1 MYPQIACKRGSIVA
15 LVAFLSDPGVLGS
28 DLWVRLSLTKRRCAN
43 LTDVTLADQA
53 TNSIQADDANMAIQ
67 GNVAMK
73 VTQSGAQLWNQC
85 KRRHPLTKF

>member
-1 MYPQIACKRGSIVA
+1 MR
-15 LVAFLSDPGVLGS
+15 FLSDPGVPG
-28 DLWVRLSLTKRRCAN
+28 VRSMCPNVCLEVSKRHCAN

-53 TNSIQADDANMAIQ
+53 TNSIQADNANMAIQ

-73 VTQSGAQLWNQC
+73 VTQSDGQLWNQC